1 LSLQAIYRLSFRE
14 KISGYLTNQP
24 KHEAKGRATNDKC
37 CFNHIMGLPEK
48 NRIQKPLF
56 DYEGLLYAIILR
68 ETLNWMSL
76 SKTTKSEG

>member
-1 LSLQAIYRLSFRE
+1 MKQKAELLM
-14 KISGYLTNQP
+14 ISVALTTLWAFL
-24 KHEAKGRATNDKC
+24 K
-37 CFNHIMGLPEK
+37 
-48 NRIQKPLF
+48 RIEPLF

>member
-1 LSLQAIYRLSFRE
+1 
-14 KISGYLTNQP
+14 
-24 KHEAKGRATNDKC
+24 
-37 CFNHIMGLPEK
+37 MGLPEK
-48 NRIQKPLF
+48 NRIQKPPF